1 MERPVVEERRPAC
14 SFLPEEHV
22 SLHRFFRVMDR
33 RESIKQ
39 IGRTAVATVIGA
51 NASLPDWQTESSSD
65 PSFNPRQTQGRVPP
79 SEEAVLLD
87 SNENPLGPSPAA
99 RAVVKEAFDRSF
111 RYPGK
116 AYRTLLE
123 QIAERE
129 QVSADHI
136 VLGTGSSEIL
146 CMAGAA
152 YGLDGGEVVTGD
164 PSYKGLTGYAKTM
177 GAYINSV
184 PLTDAL
190 TLDLEAMDRRT
201 TSSTSLV
208 FVCNPNNP
216 TGTVVEPD
224 ALRQFTQE
232 VSRRAVVLVD
242 EAYYEF
248 VDDERRASAVD
259 LVRDGENVIV
269 SRTFSKLFGM
279 AGLRIGYGIARPD
292 IVERIKPYSMG
303 MPNMVGLHAA
313 SESLRDAEFQEESRR
328 KITDARA
335 YTEDL
340 LDDMGM
346 DYADSQAS
354 FVFFRTG
361 EDIKSFQRK
370 MADQGVQVGRPFPPY
385 TDWCRVSMGTMD
397 QVKQFESALRAV
409 TA

>member
-1 MERPVVEERRPAC
+1 
-14 SFLPEEHV
+14 
-22 SLHRFFRVMDR
+22 MDR
-33 RESIKQ
+33 REWMKK
-39 IGRTAVATVIGA
+39 IGGTAAATMLGA
-51 NASLPDWQTESSSD
+51 NADTFDWQTESSSD
-65 PSFNPRQTQGRVPP
+65 VLFHPRQSQGRVPAD
-79 SEEAVLLD
+79 EEAILLD
-87 SNENPLGPSPAA
+87 SNENPLGPSPMAKK
-99 RAVVKEAFDRSF
+99 VVMNAFDRSF
-111 RYPGK
+111 RYPGD

-129 QVSADHI
+129 QVTTDHI

-152 YGLDGGEVVTGD
+152 YGLNGGEVVTGD
-164 PSYKGLTGYAKTM
+164 PSYQGLTGYAETM

-184 PLTDAL
+184 PLTDTL
-190 TLDLEAMDRRT
+190 TLDLETMDRRT

-224 ALRQFTQE
+224 ALRQFARA
-232 VSRRAVVLVD
+232 VSRRAVVFVD

-248 VDDERRASAVD
+248 IDEEKQVSAVD

-292 IVERIKPYSMG
+292 VVERIEPYSMG

-313 SESLRDAEFQEESRR
+313 SESLKDTKFQEESRR

-335 YTEDL
+335 YTEEVL
-340 LDDMGM
+340 EDMGM
-346 DYADSQAS
+346 EYADSQAS

-361 EDIKSFQRK
+361 QDITAFQRA
-370 MADQGVQVGRPFPPY
+370 MAEQGVQVGRPFPPY
-385 TDWCRVSMGTMD
+385 TDWCRVSMGTMS
-397 QVKQFESALRAV
+397 QIEALESALRAV
-409 TA
+409 AA